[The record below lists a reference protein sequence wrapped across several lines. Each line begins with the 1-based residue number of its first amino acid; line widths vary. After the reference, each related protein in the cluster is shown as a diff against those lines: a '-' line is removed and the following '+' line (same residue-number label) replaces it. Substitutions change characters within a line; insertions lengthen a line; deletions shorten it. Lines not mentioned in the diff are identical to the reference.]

1 MAYWMLKILVPGVS
15 QNCQNLHHL
24 HHIYIHFHTIASCL
38 EGLWIFSHWAAWK
51 SWTYLAMSCGVLRRS
66 KAFMPWSD
74 CGLAHMDAD
83 HSYMFHS
90 VFLHLKSHCLQ
101 EMQAL
106 GLQSHRVSWRPFRKF
121 IKWSVICCS
130 QNNMIHAAPRQTP
143 PAPGGDTPQGNKNT
157 LTYFDEKLTNSS
169 ASSVYPATC
178 VQCSLQHELQC
189 ARLYTV
195 RWKRSSILAAKSM
208 HFTPY
213 IERHLHFGLFM
224 TSSCRRLQNAGIYL
238 QCFLKDEPQEYRI
251 QLLFLGFNHLQ
262 LSMPISQKCVNMQ
275 QYYSPKSLPMVQG
288 CIASGVVGRG
298 RHHHHHH
305 HHHQQ
310 QQQQHHHHHHHH
322 HESMHFTV
330 SPKRGPC
337 QLNLTCCQCLWEKE
351 IERETC
357 GFWLMFSQPPDRK
370 ACKFAL
376 KGYLGT

>member
-15 QNCQNLHHL
+15 QSCQNLHHL

-51 SWTYLAMSCGVLRRS
+51 SWTYLAMSCGALRLS

-83 HSYMFHS
+83 HSYIHVSFCFFS
-90 VFLHLKSHCLQ
+90 IWKVIACKKCRHLAYNRIESL
-101 EMQAL
+101 E
-106 GLQSHRVSWRPFRKF
+106 GLSENSSGQSF
-121 IKWSVICCS
+121 
-130 QNNMIHAAPRQTP
+130 AAVKTTWFTP
-143 PAPGGDTPQGNKNT
+143 LRGKRHPHGGDTSQGNKNT

-178 VQCSLQHELQC
+178 VQCSLQRELQC
-189 ARLYTV
+189 ARLYIV

-224 TSSCRRLQNAGIYL
+224 TSSCCRLQNAGIYL
-238 QCFLKDEPQEYRI
+238 QCFFKDEPQEYRI

-275 QYYSPKSLPMVQG
+275 Q
-288 CIASGVVGRG
+288 
-298 RHHHHHH
+298 
-305 HHHQQ
+305 
-310 QQQQHHHHHHHH
+310 
-322 HESMHFTV
+322 
-330 SPKRGPC
+330 
-337 QLNLTCCQCLWEKE
+337 
-351 IERETC
+351 
-357 GFWLMFSQPPDRK
+357 
-370 ACKFAL
+370 
-376 KGYLGT
+376 